1 MRLVK
6 CKKCGTSIMMD
17 SYVVENMF
25 VAMQEA
31 NEKAR
36 KIKDYSLR
44 LTYIQEASQIK
55 KMINQIQHR
64 STQMEERKTMVTCE
78 MSEIVNYIRKN
89 NLVSDEKLDELRKI
103 AREKAKI
110 KNIEEEKAIKNIYGE
125 FENMMAN
132 RTKKDTT
139 ANKALSHL

>member
-6 CKKCGTSIMMD
+6 CRKCGTPIMMD
-17 SYVVENMF
+17 SYFVENMF
-25 VAMQEA
+25 EAMQEI

-36 KIKDYSLR
+36 KTKNDTLR
-44 LTYIQEASQIK
+44 LTYLQQAKQIQ
-55 KMINQIQHR
+55 KMITQVQHR
-64 STQMEERKTMVTCE
+64 NTQMEERKTMVTCE

-103 AREKAKI
+103 ARERAKI
-110 KNIEEEKAIKNIYGE
+110 KNAEEEKIIKNIYGE
-125 FENMMAN
+125 FENMMVN

-139 ANKALSHL
+139 ANKALRHL

>member
-6 CKKCGTSIMMD
+6 CRKCGTPIMMD
-17 SYVVENMF
+17 SYFVENMF
-25 VAMQEA
+25 EVMQEI

-36 KIKDYSLR
+36 KTKNDTLR
-44 LTYIQEASQIK
+44 LAYLQQAKQIQ
-55 KMINQIQHR
+55 KMITQVQHR

-103 AREKAKI
+103 ARERAKI
-110 KNIEEEKAIKNIYGE
+110 KNTEEEKIIKNIYGE
-125 FENMMAN
+125 FENMMVN
-132 RTKKDTT
+132 KTKKDTT
-139 ANKALSHL
+139 ANKALRHL